1 MAGEQIALLRFL
13 RLKDALQSTITSPE
27 FIYMNQFNSTADVL
41 MHEEFWKY
49 LFVMCCALYAPM
61 RLLCLANQKV
71 AAMDKLYYY
80 VLQTERMLPFW
91 LNDAQQHAAHL
102 MLDETV
108 QAFEG
113 GDDTVNANGNN
124 VDEVG
129 SSDDNNNNDNDD
141 EDDEDVTTATEEE
154 NDDSDKEGESL

>member
-1 MAGEQIALLRFL
+1 MAGEHIALLRFL
-13 RLKDALQSTITSPE
+13 RLKDALQLTITSPE
-27 FIYMNQFNSTADVL
+27 FIYMNQFKSTAAVL
-41 MHEEFWKY
+41 MREEFWKY
-49 LFVMCCALYAPM
+49 LFVMCRALYAPM
-61 RLLCLANQKV
+61 RLLRLADQKV

-80 VLQTERMLPFW
+80 VLQTDRMLPFW

-102 MLDETV
+102 MSDETV

-129 SSDDNNNNDNDD
+129 SSDHNNNDDDD